1 MNRTGS
7 GGAIL
12 GMYQDGTIKGEIG
25 VESTGITFNE
35 SGADLDFRV
44 ESNGNTHML
53 FVDGGSNQVHV
64 ATPGVG
70 PSNFNVLNHM
80 SITSGAGTQYLLMGN
95 QDSGGANNPSLII
108 SVNGTLL
115 FGNGDSWSNTIGGT
129 FTERFRI
136 ADTEV
141 VVNESSLNQDF
152 RVESDNNTNTFTVD
166 ASADACLFGKS
177 NDALTTTGATI
188 SAAGTATFAFSLT
201 SENESFILNN
211 NNATGATYKMDFRQN
226 NSSKGNIA
234 VGSSST
240 AYNTSSDYRL
250 KENIETLKDGLSRL
264 AQLKPVQ
271 FTWTTDGAFS
281 EGFIAHEVD
290 GVFPDAVTGEKD
302 AVDEEGN
309 IAAQQ
314 MDYGRITPLL
324 VKAIQ
329 EQQEQIEE
337 LKAEIAKLKGE

>member
-1 MNRTGS
+1 
-7 GGAIL
+7 
-12 GMYQDGTIKGEIG
+12 
-25 VESTGITFNE
+25 
-35 SGADLDFRV
+35 
-44 ESNGNTHML
+44 
-53 FVDGGSNQVHV
+53 
-64 ATPGVG
+64 
-70 PSNFNVLNHM
+70 
-80 SITSGAGTQYLLMGN
+80 
-95 QDSGGANNPSLII
+95 
-108 SVNGTLL
+108 
-115 FGNGDSWSNTIGGT
+115 
-129 FTERFRI
+129 
-136 ADTEV
+136 
-141 VVNESSLNQDF
+141 
-152 RVESDNNTNTFTVD
+152 
-166 ASADACLFGKS
+166 LFGKS

-188 SAAGTATFAFSLT
+188 SAVGTATFAFSLT